1 MSETSNNPNELKT
14 SSNLSD
20 VHCAECLDID
30 EPNFTLTKR
39 LSFKW
44 KTIHFIFHLL
54 FSISYTSFPI
64 VYVIIQHEQ
73 PPTLLLLIYIVGSI
87 CKVVYAFMEWW
98 HFKRGCCGDSNL
110 NSKVKTNIDQSCKAK
125 LIRMK
130 VGLLYFI
137 ILIISTII
145 TVNFVLWCIV
155 KEEIVNDTLY
165 NVFMCGMIGFTVV
178 QVMKNERI
186 VQPTKQYQIKN
197 DMSNLFVEWFMFV
210 GFFVYSIGLIWRLGD
225 SDGDLFFN
233 EGNINVY
240 FEIGGGVFFMLSTIA
255 MGYRYFLSDD
265 ADLNLQGELY
275 ISVM

>member
-1 MSETSNNPNELKT
+1 MSETTLNKLKA

-20 VHCAECLDID
+20 VHCTECLDID

-44 KTIHFIFHLL
+44 KAIHFVFHLL

-64 VYVIIQHEQ
+64 VYVIIQYEQ
-73 PPTLLLLIYIVGSI
+73 PPTLLLLMYIVGSI

-137 ILIISTII
+137 ILVISTII

-155 KEEIVNDTLY
+155 KDEIVNDTLY
-165 NVFMCGMIGFTVV
+165 DVFMYGMIGSTVV

-197 DMSNLFVEWFMFV
+197 DMSNLLVEWFMFI
-210 GFFVYSIGLIWRLGD
+210 GYFVYSIGLIWRLGD
-225 SDGDLFFN
+225 SNGDLFFN
-233 EGNINVY
+233 VGNINGY
-240 FEIGGGVFFMLSTIA
+240 FEIGGGVFFMLSTFA

-275 ISVM
+275 ISVV